1 MLRGAFQLLAGL
13 AVLLF
18 LLGGSG
24 GGGAFE
30 GGELGL
36 YGGDTVLAS
45 YGGGLGFGD
54 GGLGFGEGAEGD
66 FGDCFLGGFLGVE
79 LDMVFGGVFGFIL
92 HLRLRLHRC
101 WTHCRFP
108 PPPLSPPPRPPRLK
122 QNPR

>member
-66 FGDCFLGGFLGVE
+66 FGDCFLGGFLGIE
-79 LDMVFGGVFGFIL
+79 LDMVFGGCVWGSYFISAFIAAGPTAVF
-92 HLRLRLHRC
+92 
-101 WTHCRFP
+101 
-108 PPPLSPPPRPPRLK
+108 PLPH
-122 QNPR
+122 